1 VHGFLQEGL
10 TEGNLD
16 LSNDEISQ
24 VQFWYDSW
32 QVNSNEWTLQNSMGD
47 FEQWRF
53 DSQNGLLLDYFVPN
67 DLH

>member
-1 VHGFLQEGL
+1 MHGFLQEGL